1 MAAKLSSNIIKQELL
16 RRAENAKKASE
27 APKFT
32 LESYCFD
39 KQLAFIHDPA
49 KFKVAVCSRR
59 AGKTVACAADLY
71 NTALNQIGDVA
82 YITLNRGTAKAIIW
96 RDLLKLDKI
105 YKTNAHI
112 DRQELTITFDNG
124 NMIVVTGA
132 KDDSEIEKFRGRKF
146 RKIYIDEGQSFRSY
160 IKEFV
165 DDVLV
170 PSLMD
175 YNGSLVLIGTPGPV
189 PAGYFY
195 EISSPASTWAK
206 YKWTIH
212 DNPWILKQSG
222 LTPAA
227 QIATI
232 ATSRGVS
239 VDDPSIRREYFGEW
253 IKDTNSLVFQFNPS
267 LNIYSNMPAGNWQY
281 IFGIDIG
288 YMDSDAIA
296 VLAYDFTQ
304 NSVYLIEEV
313 ITAKQDITSLADQ
326 IKLLQLK
333 YEPIKMVMDA
343 GALGKKI
350 QEELLVRHQLVLEA
364 AAKERK
370 HEFIALMNGDL
381 RSGRFKAFEG
391 SKFAEDCNLVTWDWD
406 DPVKPRISDKYHSD
420 ITDAALYGYR
430 AAMHYIPKTEQVRLS
445 RYSVEWLEAE
455 EARMAEELELKAQGH
470 LLDWGVDQDE
480 LDSLFPDDDNTG
492 DMGF

>member
-1 MAAKLSSNIIKQELL
+1 MPQQKISSNILKQELL
-16 RRAENAKKASE
+16 KRAEKAVKASE

-39 KQLAFIHDPA
+39 KQLEFIKDPS

-59 AGKTVACAADLY
+59 AGKTVACAADLF
-71 NTALNQIGDVA
+71 NTALTQIGDVA

-96 RDLLKLDKI
+96 RDLIKLDKI
-105 YKTNAHI
+105 YKTGAHI

-146 RKIYIDEGQSFRSY
+146 RKIYIDESQSFRSY

-170 PSLMD
+170 PSLLD

-189 PAGYFY
+189 PAGYFF
-195 EISSPASTWAK
+195 EVSHSGSTWSNH
-206 YKWTIH
+206 KWTIH

-222 LTPAA
+222 LTPEV
-227 QIATI
+227 QIANI
-232 ATSRGVS
+232 AKSRNVA
-239 VDDPSIRREYFGEW
+239 VEDPSIRREYFGEW
-253 IKDTNSLVFQFNPS
+253 VKDSNSLVFQFS
-267 LNIYSNMPAGNWQY
+267 AALNTYKNIPKGNWQY

-296 VLAYDFTQ
+296 VLAYDWGQ
-304 NSVYLIEEV
+304 DSVYLVEEV
-313 ITAKQDITSLADQ
+313 ITAKQDITALAGQ
-326 IKLLQLK
+326 IKLLQTK
-333 YEPIKMVMDA
+333 YSPIKMVMDA

-381 RSGRFKAFEG
+381 RAGKFKAFEG
-391 SKFAEDCNLVTWDWD
+391 SQFSEDCNLVTWDWD
-406 DPVKPRISDKYHSD
+406 DPAKPRISDKYHSD
-420 ITDAALYGYR
+420 ICDSALYGFR
-430 AAMHYIPKTEQVRLS
+430 AAMHYIPKSESPKLS
-445 RYSVEWLEAE
+445 LHSPEWLETEENRLAE
-455 EARMAEELELKAQGH
+455 AVDAKKQGH
-470 LLDWGVDQDE
+470 IMDWGVDENDLNAIFDGKDE
-480 LDSLFPDDDNTG
+480 DW
-492 DMGF
+492 GF